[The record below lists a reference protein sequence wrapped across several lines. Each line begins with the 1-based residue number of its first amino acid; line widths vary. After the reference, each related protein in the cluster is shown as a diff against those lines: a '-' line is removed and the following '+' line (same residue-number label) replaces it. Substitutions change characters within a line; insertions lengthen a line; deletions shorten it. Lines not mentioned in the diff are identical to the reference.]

1 MKSMMMWSTK
11 MIAKRVI
18 KYEKYVASVKAWM
31 RKDKKEL
38 ERRKNNMSCKELVEL
53 EMYEM
58 ILKKE

>member
-1 MKSMMMWSTK
+1 
-11 MIAKRVI
+11 
-18 KYEKYVASVKAWM
+18 M